1 MNKDQSERYFTN
13 YYVTYVKY
21 DKDTDQYYLD
31 LPIEVLMHL
40 QWEDNE
46 EVIFSRTEQN
56 KITIK
61 KKEK

>member
-21 DKDTDQYYLD
+21 DRDTDQYYLD